1 MLDWIKVILS
11 HGLTLKS
18 RKKTIIVSKFLH
30 QLHAI
35 FYGLLTT
42 RLILRIFPLIDALHL
57 SRKIIKVSLEHMVAW
72 KNISNPIEE
81 QWITPL
87 TQWFKINFNTA
98 IRDIYFFG
106 TSCNLS
112 KSSTTHH
119 QNKHPD

>member
-1 MLDWIKVILS
+1 
-11 HGLTLKS
+11 
-18 RKKTIIVSKFLH
+18 
-30 QLHAI
+30 
-35 FYGLLTT
+35 
-42 RLILRIFPLIDALHL
+42 
-57 SRKIIKVSLEHMVAW
+57 MVAW